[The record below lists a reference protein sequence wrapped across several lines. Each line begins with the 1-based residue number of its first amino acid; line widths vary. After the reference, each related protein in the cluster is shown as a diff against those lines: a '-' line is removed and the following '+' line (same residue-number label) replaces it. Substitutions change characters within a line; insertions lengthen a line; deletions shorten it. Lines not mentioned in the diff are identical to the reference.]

1 MTRTPHRSLFAM
13 IAIALCHSAY
23 AAIPGLYMGAGA
35 GTSKLAFPDHTIFSP
50 QGVDNNKNL
59 SGLSGRAYAG
69 YNLNPYLGFEAGITR
84 YAQATF
90 NGNQGN
96 MQSSLDYS
104 MSAIDLVAKTYLP
117 VGERRLNL
125 YALGGLAAVDESL
138 SWENG
143 GVPFLNEV
151 FPIGSGSKSHRKIKP
166 IYGVGVGYDIPKSQF
181 SVSVELTRLQ
191 GAGNMAD
198 NPHSSPP
205 ADMVGLSLT
214 YHFD

>member
-1 MTRTPHRSLFAM
+1 MVRSPLYLM
-13 IAIALCHSAY
+13 ITLAAL
-23 AAIPGLYMGAGA
+23 AASHAALAATPGLYVGAGA
-35 GTSKLAFPDHTIFSP
+35 GTSKLAFPDQTLYSP
-50 QGVDNNKNL
+50 QATDNSRKIT
-59 SGLSGRAYAG
+59 GFSGRAYAG
-69 YNLNPYLGFEAGITR
+69 YNFNSYLGLEAGVTR

-90 NGNQGN
+90 NGYQNN
-96 MQSSLDYS
+96 MQSSLDYA

-117 VGERRLNL
+117 VGDKRLNL
-125 YALGGLAAVDESL
+125 YALGGIAAVDESM

-143 GVPFLNEV
+143 GVPFLNDV
-151 FPIGSGSKSHRKIKP
+151 FPIGNGSKSHRKIRP

-191 GAGNMAD
+191 GSGDMAS

-205 ADMVGLSLT
+205 AEMVGLSLT

>member
-1 MTRTPHRSLFAM
+1 MTRFPNRSLFAL

-35 GTSKLAFPDHTIFSP
+35 GTSKLAFPNQTIYSP
-50 QGVDNNKNL
+50 QSVDTNRNL

-69 YNLNPYLGFEAGITR
+69 YNVNSYLGFEAGITR

-90 NGNQGN
+90 NSYQGS
-96 MQSSLDYS
+96 MQSSLDYA

-117 VGERRLNL
+117 VGDRRLNL
-125 YALGGLAAVDESL
+125 YALGGIAAVDESL

-143 GVPFLNEV
+143 GVPFLNDV
-151 FPIGSGSKSHRKIKP
+151 FPVGTGSKSHRKIRP

-191 GAGNMAD
+191 GAGDMAS